1 MHRFLNVAGKESSGK
16 YSARFHMFA
25 CRRSKIWVD
34 VFITYV
40 YVNEKLENEDVLKR
54 QRELK

>member
-25 CRRSKIWVD
+25 CRRSKILVA
-34 VFITYV
+34 VFITCV
-40 YVNEKLENEDVLKR
+40 YVNGKLDIKDVLKR
-54 QRELK
+54 QKELK

>member
-1 MHRFLNVAGKESSGK
+1 MHRFLNVTGKESSGK
-16 YSARFHMFA
+16 YSARFRMFA
-25 CRRSKIWVD
+25 CRRRKIWVT

-40 YVNEKLENEDVLKR
+40 YVNGKLEIEDVLKR

>member
-16 YSARFHMFA
+16 YSARFHMSVCA
-25 CRRSKIWVD
+25 RSKIWVA

-40 YVNEKLENEDVLKR
+40 YANGKLEIEDVLKR

>member
-16 YSARFHMFA
+16 YSVKFHMFV
-25 CRRSKIWVD
+25 CRRSKVWVA

-40 YVNEKLENEDVLKR
+40 NVNGKLEIEDVLKR
-54 QRELK
+54 QREFK

>member
-16 YSARFHMFA
+16 YSARFHMFV
-25 CRRSKIWVD
+25 CRRSKIWVA
-34 VFITYV
+34 VSITYV
-40 YVNEKLENEDVLKR
+40 YVNGKLEIEDVLNG